1 MTCED
6 KASYNFR
13 HTFSTGWRRVIGCLI
28 FIGQF
33 LQKSPIISGSCAKMT
48 CNLRHP
54 TRLRHP
60 ATKCDHSRDLPPSY
74 VCHDSSTRETWRI
87 LICVPW
93 LSLYHTDEY
102 VISNKKNLICVPWL
116 RKKKISYVCLDSEK
130 KNLICV
136 PWLSVSQ
143 GTHMRFFFL
152 EMTYSSVWY
161 HSYVW
166 HDAFICMSWPIYMCD
181 MTHLYRWHDTFI
193 DVTWLIHMVTC
204 DMTNSYG
211 RLIHMCVT
219 RCIHLYVMMYS
230 VIGCLIF
237 IGQFPQKSPII
248 SGSFVMMYSYLRR
261 DALISVTCK
270 ACVKCL
276 ISVTCKACVKCCDD
290 AHRWH
295 RVIGCLISVGSCP
308 QKCPIISDSSA
319 KNQLQFKAYTASL
332 CHPVWVIR
340 LYYMCPMTHTYLWHD
355 SHISV
360 TWRDPYGVAPISRLL
375 KIIGLFCR
383 ISSLL

>member
-1 MTCED
+1 MCALT
-6 KASYNFR
+6 
-13 HTFSTGWRRVIGCLI
+13 
-28 FIGQF
+28 
-33 LQKSPIISGSCAKMT
+33 QK
-48 CNLRHP
+48 
-54 TRLRHP
+54 
-60 ATKCDHSRDLPPSY
+60 
-74 VCHDSSTRETWRI
+74 
-87 LICVPW
+87 
-93 LSLYHTDEY
+93 
-102 VISNKKNLICVPWL
+102 
-116 RKKKISYVCLDSEK
+116 K

-270 ACVKCL
+270 ACVKC
-276 ISVTCKACVKCCDD
+276 CDD

-308 QKCPIISDSSA
+308 QKCPIISDSFA
-319 KNQLQFKAYTASL
+319 KNQLRFKAYTASL
-332 CHPVWVIR
+332 CHPVWVIW